1 MAGAAPQQGQ
11 PVATD
16 PTKAQEGQIFKGG
29 DVKGEGYDDF
39 DKAREGMNKK
49 LREKQEADAAAEQ
62 AKIAEGQTK
71 AKIEGKAAAIVEGID
86 INQIAD
92 EVDADFKMAEKIRS
106 FRKMSPENEQKL
118 AAITQNVQ
126 KRRQERIDKLLND
139 PDLNDEI
146 DGALAAAAQQPATQ
160 PQKPAGQQEP
170 PAQQNPGEQAPA
182 AQPGQQP
189 AVKPPEQQLD
199 INQLLDSKLAGV
211 RKELEDKIKQ
221 TNSELEQER
230 VRRQEAENKMK
241 EMKQAEQNRIQQEV
255 RTNFN
260 TNAGKLGIPEDLLDV
275 AFGKAR
281 DIVNANQRQ
290 MSWDEIFAAM
300 KTQFPSLFRGGK
312 ATAPAA
318 GGEENAG
325 GDAGETQKKVT
336 VKAGTGTGAGGA
348 GPKNPPPAAGGKK
361 EHDSFDEAKK
371 ALSKRAE
378 QMAGGGQG

>member
-1 MAGAAPQQGQ
+1 MAGAAQQPQGQ

-16 PTKAQEGQIFKGG
+16 PTKAQDGQIFKGG

-39 DKAREGMNKK
+39 DKAREGMNQK
-49 LREKQEADAAAEQ
+49 LRQKQEADAAAEQ

-86 INQIAD
+86 INAIAD
-92 EVDADFKMAEKIRS
+92 EVDADFKMAEKIRA
-106 FRKMSPENEQKL
+106 FRKLSPENEQKL
-118 AAITQNVQ
+118 AAISKSVQ
-126 KRRQERIDKLLND
+126 QRRQERIDKLLND
-139 PDLNDEI
+139 PDMNSDLDNALDAA
-146 DGALAAAAQQPATQ
+146 GAQPPTQ

-170 PAQQNPGEQAPA
+170 AGQQAPA
-182 AQPGQQP
+182 EGTPQAQPGQQP
-189 AVKPPEQQLD
+189 PVQQPDQQLD

-211 RKELEDKIKQ
+211 RKELEDKIKK
-221 TNSELEQER
+221 TNNELEQER
-230 VRRQEAENKMK
+230 IRRQEAENKMK
-241 EMKQAEQNRIQQEV
+241 EMKQAEENRVQQEV

-260 TNAGKLGIPEDLLDV
+260 SNAGKLGIPEDLLDV

-290 MSWDEIFAAM
+290 MSWDDIFAAM
-300 KTQFPSLFRGGK
+300 KTQFPSLFRGK
-312 ATAPAA
+312 QATAPAE
-318 GGEENAG
+318 GGGNAG
-325 GDAGETQKKVT
+325 ADAGEAAKKVT

-378 QMAGGGQG
+378 QMAAGGGG